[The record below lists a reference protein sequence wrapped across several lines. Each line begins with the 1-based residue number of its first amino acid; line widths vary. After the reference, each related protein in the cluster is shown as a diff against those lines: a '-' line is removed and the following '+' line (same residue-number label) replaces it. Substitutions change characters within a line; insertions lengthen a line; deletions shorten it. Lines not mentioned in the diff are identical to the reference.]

1 MQSALHIT
9 TVDALYPHGAKITMQ
24 SALHITTKVLPGHKI
39 EIQIPPGSVGEEV
52 EVFVVLSEALPKQQ
66 AAIDILN
73 QLPGQQQF
81 KTAEAVDRYLKEER
95 DLWER

>member
-9 TVDALYPHGAKITMQ
+9 TT
-24 SALHITTKVLPGHKI
+24 VLPGNKI
-39 EIQIPPGSVGEEV
+39 EIQIPPGSIGEAV
-52 EVFVVLSEALPKQQ
+52 EVFVVLSGSPPQKY

-81 KTAEAVDRYLKEER
+81 KTAEAVDRYIQEER
-95 DLWER
+95 DSWER